1 MSRKQI
7 LSLSLLLIT
16 LGSGA
21 LLLFYSLAQSDLTFR
36 FGGQISLL
44 MIGIGILFLV
54 LPPQSSEKVS
64 LEKVLR
70 NQPGWWKAVW
80 IIVLGG
86 LLFSTGRLIDI
97 FYQL

>member
-1 MSRKQI
+1 MPKKQS
-7 LSLSLLLIT
+7 LGLSLLLIT